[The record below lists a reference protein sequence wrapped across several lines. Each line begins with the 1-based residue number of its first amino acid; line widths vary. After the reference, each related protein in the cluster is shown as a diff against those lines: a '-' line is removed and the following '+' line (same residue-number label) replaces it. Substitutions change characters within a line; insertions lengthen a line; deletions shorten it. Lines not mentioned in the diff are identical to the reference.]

1 MTKKERAII
10 IDFADDL
17 WDRLQQYEKDLKELL
32 GKEETKKELLE
43 ATEWLANSYKTRW
56 VAVNDLQHKL
66 KVYRK

>member
-17 WDRLQQYEKDLKELL
+17 WTRSQQYEQDLKKLL

-43 ATEWLANSYKTRW
+43 ATEWLANSYKSRW
-56 VAVNDLQHKL
+56 VAVRDLQDKL
-66 KVYRK
+66 KVYKK

>member
-17 WDRLQQYEKDLKELL
+17 WDRLQQYEQNLKELL

-56 VAVNDLQHKL
+56 VAVNDLQHML
-66 KVYRK
+66 KVYKK

>member
-17 WDRLQQYEKDLKELL
+17 WDKVEQYEQYLKELL

-56 VAVNDLQHKL
+56 VAVNDLKHEL

>member
-17 WDRLQQYEKDLKELL
+17 WDKVEQYEQYLKELL

-43 ATEWLANSYKTRW
+43 AIEWLANNYKTRW
-56 VAVNDLQHKL
+56 VAVNDLKHEL